1 MKLRLRP
8 MDVSD
13 AGTFADWGSDP
24 VFLAHAGWSDRA
36 TVEELTA
43 WWTAFIAA
51 PDPQLVRLSAVSGDD
66 VVGYVDL
73 HGDEQS
79 TRELGFV
86 IGPSSRWGRGLGTM
100 AASAGLEY
108 GFDVLKLSSVW
119 AEAVDAN
126 VGSLR
131 VLERIGMTR
140 TGAGDDDMF
149 LGSSRFVVNDPAV
162 AGIHATVLAALVSRI
177 RVR

>member
-1 MKLRLRP
+1 MELHLRP
-8 MDVSD
+8 MVSSD
-13 AGTFADWGSDP
+13 AGTFAHWASDP
-24 VFLAHAGWSDRA
+24 VFRAHAGWSDGA

-43 WWTAFIAA
+43 WWASFIAV
-51 PDPQLVRLSAVSGDD
+51 PDPQLIRLSAVAGDE

-73 HGDEQS
+73 HGDGRD

-86 IGPSSRWGRGLGTM
+86 VGPSSRWGRGLGTS

-108 GFDVLKLSSVW
+108 GFEALNLSSVW
-119 AEAVDAN
+119 AEAVDSN

-140 TGAGDDDMF
+140 TGTGDEGMF
-149 LGSSRFVVNDPAV
+149 LGERSRYSRF
-162 AGIHATVLAALVSRI
+162 ALSR
-177 RVR
+177 RDWGER

>member
-13 AGTFADWGSDP
+13 ADTFADWASDP
-24 VFLAHAGWSDRA
+24 VFLAHAGWSGRA
-36 TVEELTA
+36 TVEELTV
-43 WWTAFIAA
+43 WWVAFIAA

-86 IGPSSRWGRGLGTM
+86 IGPSSRWGLGLGTM

-149 LGSSRFVVNDPAV
+149 LGVTSTYSRF
-162 AGIHATVLAALVSRI
+162 ALSRSDWEQ
-177 RVR
+177 R

>member
-1 MKLRLRP
+1 M
-8 MDVSD
+8 
-13 AGTFADWGSDP
+13 
-24 VFLAHAGWSDRA
+24 
-36 TVEELTA
+36 
-43 WWTAFIAA
+43 
-51 PDPQLVRLSAVSGDD
+51 GDD

-73 HGDEQS
+73 HGDERS

-86 IGPSSRWGRGLGTM
+86 IGRGLGTM

-149 LGSSRFVVNDPAV
+149 LGVTSTYSRF
-162 AGIHATVLAALVSRI
+162 ALSRSDWEQ
-177 RVR
+177 R

>member
-1 MKLRLRP
+1 MELQLRP
-8 MDVSD
+8 MALAD
-13 AGTFADWGSDP
+13 AGTFAGWASDP
-24 VFLAHAGWSDRA
+24 VFRAHAGWNERA
-36 TVEELTA
+36 TVEDLTA
-43 WWTAFIAA
+43 WWTTFIAA
-51 PDPQLVRLSAVSGDD
+51 PDPHLIRLSAVAGDE

-79 TRELGFV
+79 TRELGFAV
-86 IGPSSRWGRGLGTM
+86 GPSARWGQGLGTL

-108 GFDVLKLSSVW
+108 GFEVLRLSSVW

-140 TGAGDDDMF
+140 AGAGGDDMF
-149 LGSSRFVVNDPAV
+149 LGKKSSYSRFV
-162 AGIHATVLAALVSRI
+162 LSRQDWAQ
-177 RVR
+177 R